1 MNTNNKLNNVLNRN
15 YELLIPQ
22 FQFIYPFNL
31 PNYGNINNRY
41 NILLFVSII
50 KINNEF
56 KVVLFMFKEFI
67 NDNSIELFSNEENNQ
82 MIDIIK
88 NPNGFIENIDQIISN
103 NFPKVP
109 GFIINPLKEKLKL
122 VLKNLF
128 STLNLQY
135 GIYDINTSK
144 KYLYLTTDLDIF
156 VKYISGLRQKVKED
170 RGLTNFSLESNLK
183 NNKLYVKR
191 DVLNK
196 IPSVVFKFAQILKDF
211 ISGKNVKDFINSF
224 EKSNGKIIPKESNFN
239 IITIEESKQ
248 ILKSS
253 LMSISTDFAISNSLP
268 RNYLETPTLKIN
280 SIENINKSIKLLKS
294 KITFLQK
301 YGENVNR
308 NKISKIQSN
317 INNLEQKKLALSNFS
332 NNESNNGVSSKRS
345 SIISQSNNGSS
356 LVYENENNEPN
367 EIPTGTKLK
376 PINQLI
382 RNGIEK
388 ERIRKQ
394 EIIEGEKRLQKL
406 IETLEESNEINE
418 NFHSAR
424 SSLSSNVNNSL
435 ETNSVTSYT
444 TALTEN
450 RNANSNIISNENKI
464 KSDDKFISEL
474 SKKQKE
480 ALNKLK
486 KNVEEDG
493 YLIYDQLVRLYNEYN
508 KKFKILVEEE
518 KKIFIGDRNNY
529 MDLYK
534 NFVRIMVL
542 YLNEP
547 DVRELYNNILL
558 KRLELDTFYNLFTE
572 IIIYS
577 SYRDVAN
584 GSIISFDI
592 DIKNIDNNNKIWIS
606 HIYMFGDYF
615 DFKNNL
621 EFIKGLTFDNNLK
634 YNYSIPIRFD
644 VKNKLFEI
652 KYKEFT
658 FNLYHIFNYV
668 CKEIL
673 ESNGNY
679 CLYSDNLTYIIEK
692 LKLTNQIKLNEF
704 YLLYKIIRS
713 IFDFNSNF
721 VDGKYQEGMRSFKN
735 GIRPNF
741 YFMGSIVPYGKLN
754 ILEEFILNIRHN
766 TNGLDYYM
774 YNLIQMTKATMYK
787 SENLNHLIIFEDL
800 IRRDF
805 PLFRDLINLI
815 NNSITQNMI
824 KKFSKNYSNEF
835 NNKLNERKEFIKLS
849 ERKSVL
855 RGDLGLKYKKNIS
868 LSESNNSFKLKIE
881 NKLNKQKIFK
891 NKKIQEYLILIEKLK
906 VLKNKI
912 GNYENKNL
920 VLLKENGSFDL
931 NKFIELLN
939 KLYIKISN
947 KSLSNMQ
954 QLEEKQMFGQY
965 FSNERLAFNKYFIFY
980 NLLQDNENM
989 PNFIDILLNTSGLIN
1004 LYEVS
1009 PSLNLGNYPTLYT
1022 FNFDLLSEE
1031 IQLILNRINLTN
1043 KNMIIFDRIKQ
1054 NLESI
1059 LEYERNVINSLY
1071 QVKLKNSPTKEQN
1084 INSLLSNN
1092 ILLIFKN
1099 IYDLLKDKYTK
1110 LEICILF
1117 YMFGVQSLNQ
1127 KSLFNSTK
1135 FNKINSN
1142 NNIIKIQGLIN
1153 LLGINN
1159 NSLLNTKT
1167 FENKL
1172 NQRIKPLQNK
1182 LDELMTL
1189 REQIVNQF
1197 TQGEKKFNKI
1207 QQNIS
1212 SYINKKYGIGL
1223 TNAQLEAK
1231 LRSQF
1236 IKDSKLKAF
1245 LEEKKR
1251 LKEVKKERNNFDD
1264 KILSLNQQIQE
1275 QERKIQRFKESST
1288 YQNYLSNIR
1297 NSTSENKV
1305 KKYIK
1310 KKKSDKLRNMLNT
1323 IN

>member
-1 MNTNNKLNNVLNRN
+1 MNTNNKLNNVLNEN

-22 FQFIYPFNL
+22 FQFIYPCNL

-56 KVVLFMFKEFI
+56 KVVLFMFKKFI
-67 NDNSIELFSNEENNQ
+67 NNNSIELFSNEENNQ

-88 NPNGFIENIDQIISN
+88 NPNGFIENIDQIISI

-122 VLKNLF
+122 VLTNLF

-156 VKYISGLRQKVKED
+156 VKYISGIRKKVIGNRD
-170 RGLTNFSLESNLK
+170 LINYSLGSTIKSN
-183 NNKLYVKR
+183 
-191 DVLNK
+191 VLNK

-211 ISGKNVKDFINSF
+211 ISGQNVKDFINSF
-224 EKSNGKIIPKESNFN
+224 ELNSNRKIIPKESNFN
-239 IITIEESKQ
+239 IITIEESKL
-248 ILKSS
+248 IFKSS
-253 LMSISTDFAISNSLP
+253 LMSISTDFAIPNTLPNTLP

-294 KITFLQK
+294 QIKSLIKL
-301 YGENVNR
+301 GNE
-308 NKISKIQSN
+308 SKIRNIQN
-317 INNLEQKKLALSNFS
+317 IINNLKKQKLALSPSSNFS
-332 NNESNNGVSSKRS
+332 NNGLPIKRI
-345 SIISQSNNGSS
+345 SITSESNNGSS

-367 EIPTGTKLK
+367 EIPTGTQLI

-394 EIIEGEKRLQKL
+394 EIIEGEKRLKKL
-406 IETLEESNEINE
+406 IETQGESNENNE

-424 SSLSSNVNNSL
+424 SSFSSNVNNLS
-435 ETNSVTSYT
+435 ETNSVSSYT

-450 RNANSNIISNENKI
+450 RNANSNTISNENKI

-493 YLIYDQLVRLYNEYN
+493 YLIYDQLIRLYNEYN
-508 KKFKILVEEE
+508 IKFKILFEED
-518 KKIFIGDRNNY
+518 KKVFIGDRNNY

-577 SYRDVAN
+577 SYRDGAN

-621 EFIKGLTFDNNLK
+621 EFIKGLTFDNNLN
-634 YNYSIPIRFD
+634 NYSIPIRFD
-644 VKNKLFEI
+644 VKNKLFQI

-774 YNLIQMTKATMYK
+774 YNLIQMTKATLYK
-787 SENLNHLIIFEDL
+787 SDNLNHLIIFEDL

-805 PLFRDLINLI
+805 PLFRYLINLI
-815 NNSITQNMI
+815 NINPITSNNI
-824 KKFSKNYSNEF
+824 TKLKKKYSNEF
-835 NNKLNERKEFIKLS
+835 NNKLNEREEIKKLS
-849 ERKSVL
+849 DRISIL
-855 RGDLGLKYKKNIS
+855 RGDLGLKYNIS
-868 LSESNNSFKLKIE
+868 FRINNNEFKSLVEKQLK
-881 NKLNKQKIFK
+881 KQKIFK
-891 NKKIQEYLILIEKLK
+891 NKKIQEYLILIEKLNE
-906 VLKNKI
+906 LKSKI
-912 GNYENKNL
+912 GNKNIENL
-920 VLLKENGSFDL
+920 VLFKENGSLDL

-939 KLYIKISN
+939 QIYTKISN

-980 NLLQDNENM
+980 NLLQDIENM

-1009 PSLNLGNYPTLYT
+1009 PSLNLGNYPTLYS
-1022 FNFDLLSEE
+1022 FNFDLLSPE
-1031 IQLILNRINLTN
+1031 IQSKLNIINFN
-1043 KNMIIFDRIKQ
+1043 NENIIIFDKIKQ
-1054 NLESI
+1054 NQESI

-1071 QVKLKNSPTKEQN
+1071 QVKLKNSPTKEEN
-1084 INSLLSNN
+1084 INSLLSND
-1092 ILLIFKN
+1092 ILSIFKN
-1099 IYDLLKDKYTK
+1099 IYDLLEDKYTK

-1117 YMFGVQSLNQ
+1117 YMFGIQSLNQ
-1127 KSLFNSTK
+1127 RSLFNNRIL
-1135 FNKINSN
+1135 NKINSN

-1182 LDELMTL
+1182 LNELMTL

-1207 QQNIS
+1207 HQNIS

-1251 LKEVKKERNNFDD
+1251 LKEVNKERNNFDD

-1305 KKYIK
+1305 KKYTK
-1310 KKKSDKLRNMLNT
+1310 KKKSDKLRNMLNN
-1323 IN
+1323 INTNK